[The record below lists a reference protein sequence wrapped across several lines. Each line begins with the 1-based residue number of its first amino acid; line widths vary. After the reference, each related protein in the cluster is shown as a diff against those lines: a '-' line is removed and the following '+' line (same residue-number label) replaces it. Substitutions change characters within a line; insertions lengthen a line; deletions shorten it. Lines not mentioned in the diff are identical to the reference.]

1 MLQKNKILWVK
12 TFYNQNQFLKKISGK
27 SMHMRHHFW
36 NVFVRLMC
44 MHNKLLLN
52 VRIKK
57 NNSIN
62 ILFSTLK

>member
-1 MLQKNKILWVK
+1 
-12 TFYNQNQFLKKISGK
+12 
-27 SMHMRHHFW
+27 MHMHHHFW

-62 ILFSTLK
+62 ILFSTLLNIKVEYPTYRHI